1 MSLSSK
7 LHSRSH
13 PAMFLVAIGIA
24 IVMISPFITP
34 LILAALTTYILRP
47 IVKKIES
54 YKLLSHVVL
63 GILTFLIALPV
74 ALAFSYISAN
84 ASGIFRDISGL
95 GDKITAIISSFSDY
109 ISAAGLGTYT
119 NLPLNASE
127 VTASLTSIGLGLAS
141 NFIISIP
148 MLLLDIVIYLYA
160 TYYFMSYS
168 HNAVDYVRS
177 YASTLQKEDEQ
188 FVSSMMIGLKK
199 SFDVLVMSYV
209 TMAFIVFVL
218 SSIGYYIFGV
228 PHALIL
234 AVLTGLF
241 GFLPVFGT
249 WMVYVPAAAYMY
261 YSGNTFSAVGVLAFG
276 VVVLTIFLP
285 MVLQPYLGSKQSD
298 VNPLTIF
305 LGFFSGPI
313 IFGAKGMLLG
323 PIILVVVHTII
334 HEYMVFRIEN
344 EKSVME
350 FEYDN

>member
-1 MSLSSK
+1 MSFSSK

-13 PAMFLVAIGIA
+13 PVIFLLAIGIA

-34 LILAALTTYILRP
+34 LILAAMTTYMLRP
-47 IVKKIES
+47 IIKRVES
-54 YKLLSHVVL
+54 YKLSHVAL
-63 GILTFLIALPV
+63 GLLTFIIAIPI
-74 ALAFSYISAN
+74 AFAFTYLSTN
-84 ASGIFRDISGL
+84 SGQIFGDIAGL
-95 GDKITAIISSFSDY
+95 GDKITAIITAFSDN
-109 ISAAGLGTYT
+109 ILAAGLGTYT
-119 NLPLNASE
+119 NLPVGASE
-127 VTASLTSIGLGLAS
+127 LTAFLTSFGLGLAS
-141 NFIISIP
+141 DLIKSIP

-160 TYYFMSYS
+160 TYYFMSYG
-168 HNAVDYVRS
+168 HNAVESVRT

-188 FVSSMMIGLKK
+188 FISSIMIGLKK

-209 TMAFIVFVL
+209 TMSFIVFVL
-218 SSIGYYIFGV
+218 SLLAYYIFGV

-261 YSGNTFSAVGVLAFG
+261 FSGNTYSAVGVLAFG

-305 LGFFSGPI
+305 IGFFSGPI
-313 IFGAKGMLLG
+313 IFGAKGILLG

-334 HEYMVFRIEN
+334 HEYMAFRIEN
-344 EKSVME
+344 EKNSME
-350 FEYDN
+350 YAD

>member
-13 PAMFLVAIGIA
+13 PAIFLVAIGIA

-34 LILAALTTYILRP
+34 LILAAITTYILRP
-47 IVKKIES
+47 IVKRIES

-63 GILTFLIALPV
+63 GILTFLIALPI
-74 ALAFSYISAN
+74 ALAFSYLSTN
-84 ASGIFRDISGL
+84 AGGIFVDIAGL
-95 GDKITAIISSFSDY
+95 GDKITTISSSFSDY
-109 ISAAGLGTYT
+109 ISEAGFGTYI
-119 NLPLNASE
+119 NLPLEASE
-127 VTASLTSIGLGLAS
+127 ITASLTSIGMGIAS
-141 NFIISIP
+141 DLIKSIP

-160 TYYFMSYS
+160 TYYFMSYG
-168 HNAVDYVRS
+168 HKVVDSVRS

-188 FVSSMMIGLKK
+188 FISSIMKGLKK

-209 TMAFIVFVL
+209 TMSFIVFVL
-218 SSIGYYIFGV
+218 SLIGYSIFGV
-228 PHALIL
+228 PYALIL

-305 LGFFSGPI
+305 IGFFSGPI
-313 IFGAKGMLLG
+313 ILGAKGMLLG

-334 HEYMVFRIEN
+334 HEYMAFRIET
-344 EKSVME
+344 EKNAME
-350 FEYDN
+350 YED

>member
-13 PAMFLVAIGIA
+13 PAIFLVAIGIA

-34 LILAALTTYILRP
+34 LILAAITTYILRP

-54 YKLLSHVVL
+54 YKLLSHLTL
-63 GILTFLIALPV
+63 GILTFIIALPI
-74 ALAFSYISAN
+74 AFAFSYISTN
-84 ASGIFRDISGL
+84 ADGIFGDIAGL
-95 GDKITAIISSFSDY
+95 GYMITAIISSFSDY
-109 ISAAGLGTYT
+109 ISAAGLGTYI
-119 NLPLNASE
+119 NLPVGASE
-127 VTASLTSIGLGLAS
+127 MTSSITSIGMGLAS
-141 NFIISIP
+141 DFIQNIP

-160 TYYFMSYS
+160 TYYFMSYG
-168 HNAVDYVRS
+168 HNAIDSVRS
-177 YASTLQKEDEQ
+177 YACTLQKEDEQ
-188 FVSSMMIGLKK
+188 FISSIMAGLKK
-199 SFDVLVMSYV
+199 SFDVLVLSYV
-209 TMAFIVFVL
+209 TMSFIVFVL
-218 SSIGYYIFGV
+218 SLIGYYILGV
-228 PHALIL
+228 PHAFIL

-249 WMVYVPAAAYMY
+249 WMVYVPAAAYMF

-305 LGFFSGPI
+305 IGFFSGPI

-323 PIILVVVHTII
+323 PIIFVVVHTII
-334 HEYMVFRIEN
+334 HEYMAFRVEN
-344 EKSVME
+344 EKNAL
-350 FEYDN
+350 EYMD